1 MRNIILS
8 TLTAGLLLFS
18 GSNFAAESIIG
29 GNEGQKVYQCT
40 STCDPVAEAPEAP
53 NGPFGNPSLVT
64 PEDIAE
70 LSKPTMV
77 ADASNPYAPAKPA
90 TDLIDVNTLIAN
102 QNGGGGELLAGVE
115 LAGTTG
121 FDFEAE
127 CNAYTG
133 PIWQWRES
141 KCLEMDPQWKSPGLG
156 KTLPNAGK
164 AN

>member
-8 TLTAGLLLFS
+8 TLTTALLLIS
-18 GSNFAAESIIG
+18 GSTFAAETVIG
-29 GNEGQKVYQCT
+29 GNEGQKIYQCT
-40 STCDPVAEAPEAP
+40 STCDPVAEGPAAP
-53 NGPFGNPSLVT
+53 NGPFGNASIVT
-64 PEDIAE
+64 PEDVAE

-77 ADASNPYAPAKPA
+77 ADASDPYAPAKPV
-90 TDLIDVNTLIAN
+90 TGMIDVDTLIAN

-127 CNAYTG
+127 CNGYTG
-133 PIWQWRES
+133 KIWSWRET
-141 KCLEMDPQWKSPGLG
+141 KCKEMDPEWKSPGLG
-156 KTLPNAGK
+156 KFLPNAGK

>member
-8 TLTAGLLLFS
+8 TLTATLLLFS
-18 GSNFAAESIIG
+18 GSNFAAETVIG

-40 STCDPVAEAPEAP
+40 STCDPVAEAPVAP

-64 PEDIAE
+64 PEDLVE
-70 LSKPTMV
+70 LSKPVMV

-90 TDLIDVNTLIAN
+90 TDLIDVETLIAK
-102 QNGGGGELLAGVE
+102 QNGGGAELLAGVE

-127 CNAYTG
+127 CNSYPG
-133 PIWQWRES
+133 PMWEWRIG